1 MEKVVLFKNKPEL
14 FRCQFSIDGIEPKD
28 AIIRLC
34 LEFADNNNLFFKG
47 KLNAEGNCEIAIPA
61 LKELKQKEG
70 KLFIEAIA
78 DSTHFVV
85 YEAKVELKKSVDVQ
99 LVQAEST
106 TVEKEQKK
114 VKITDAKIGQEDIV
128 VEEKVVTKSINKS
141 EDVKVEDKK
150 IGTKENPYFRTPE
163 VKTQKINENVKKEN
177 PFLKKTA
184 SVKTKGLKTF
194 KDFKRG

>member
-47 KLNAEGNCEIAIPA
+47 KLNAEGSCEIAIPA

-78 DSTHFVV
+78 DSTHFIV

-99 LVQAEST
+99 LLQAEST
-106 TVEKEQKK
+106 TVEKEQRK

-128 VEEKVVTKSINKS
+128 VEEKI
-141 EDVKVEDKK
+141 VKKEKIFSKPIEKK
-150 IGTKENPYFRTPE
+150 IVEESKENPYFKKPE
-163 VKTQKINENVKKEN
+163 VKTQKINESVKKEN
-177 PFLKKTA
+177 PFLKKTP
-184 SVKTKGLKTF
+184 SVKVKGLKTF